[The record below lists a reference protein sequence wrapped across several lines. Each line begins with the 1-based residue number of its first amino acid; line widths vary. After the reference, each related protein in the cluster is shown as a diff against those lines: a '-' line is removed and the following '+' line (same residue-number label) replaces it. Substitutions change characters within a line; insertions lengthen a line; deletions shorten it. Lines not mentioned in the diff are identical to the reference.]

1 VKRPAFW
8 IALVLVAIAA
18 AAAAWHYFPQA
29 FSIVSLE
36 ITMDRDA
43 AMREARA
50 IASRDGLGPAGYRQA
65 SSFALD
71 EETQTFVELEG
82 GGKDAF
88 TRMMRDGLYA
98 AYTWRVRH
106 YKEDEVNETL
116 VRFTPDG
123 RPYGFVEKLKDDAP
137 GAAIPAADARRLAEA
152 AAASRWNTDFGAYA
166 LVEQGQERR
175 PGGRVDHTL
184 TYERGSP
191 ALNEGRY
198 RLRLVVSG
206 DRLTE
211 VTRFVK
217 VPEAFSRRYQNMRSA
232 NETIGIGSAVAM
244 VLIYVIGGV
253 GVGLFFMLRRRWV
266 LWRHAAFW
274 GVLIGLL
281 QALAT
286 VNEWPLMWMRY
297 DTAVPR
303 ATFLTQ
309 QIALVLATFL
319 GFAVFFSLS
328 FMAAETLTRRAF
340 GSHPQLWRMWS
351 KGPGSS
357 SAVLGRTAAGYLLVS
372 VFFAYDV
379 VLYLVA
385 TRAFGWWTPS
395 EALLHPDVL
404 ATYVPWLS
412 AVANSLQAGF
422 WEECLFRA
430 VPLAGAALIG
440 DRFGHRRLFLVAGF
454 ILQAVVFGA
463 GHAPYPTQPSFAR
476 PVELIL
482 PSIGFGLLYLFFGLL
497 PGIVLHFAFDLV
509 WFALPIYLAQAPG
522 IWVQKAMVALLGL
535 TPLWIVLWRRI
546 QAGRWTEL
554 SPEVR
559 NAAWTPPSVP
569 ERLAPVEGIAEHAI
583 GPRAR
588 RAWLLA
594 GVAGLVLSAWAVV
607 THVNA
612 DRLPIGRADAAA
624 IARRAVEARG
634 VTLGPQWRVIPVP
647 DDGSVLPARDDGSGN
662 AQEFVAV
669 TAGEERR
676 LELRGTYLP
685 RPHWAVRIATFQGDI
700 AERAEEWHVTVT
712 DTGEARIAEHLLPEG
727 RAGASLEE
735 DAARRI
741 AQQVLVQRYRLDASR
756 GEVREI
762 SARPQ
767 KLKARTDWTF
777 VFADTTVRP
786 LPKGE
791 PRIEVVVGGNEVA
804 RVSRFVYVP
813 DDWVRQQRAADT
825 RNQILQVLRG
835 LVFGGLLVAS
845 AVLGVIAWSRRRYSP
860 RSFLTAAAMM
870 MVATITTAANGWP
883 VVLASLPT
891 AMPLPL
897 AILTLIGVGLLGLAI
912 TSSLVGLAVG
922 ALPQRLASSGR
933 LPDRE
938 ALQLGVALG
947 LFGAGAVL
955 GAAALR
961 TPAWARGIP
970 VDPLGSIV
978 PWVDV
983 ALDPVPGFLTRMA
996 VILSLLAFVHAGSS
1010 GWTRR
1015 RPLAAL
1021 AFLVVGFLALGA
1033 PAGIHLGGWAA
1044 AGLVTA
1050 VALLVAYVTLLRADL
1065 SVAVVALG
1073 TMSAVQAIARGAAR
1087 PFAGSLPASI
1097 AAAIIIGVLAW
1108 WWFRALR
1115 TASQKIRSS
1124 AVAV

>member
-1 VKRPAFW
+1 MKRPASW
-8 IALVLVAIAA
+8 IALVLVAVAA
-18 AAAAWHYFPQA
+18 AATARHYFPQA

-43 AMREARA
+43 AMREART
-50 IASRDGLGPAGYRQA
+50 IAARDGLGPPGYRQA

-88 TRMMRDGLYA
+88 TRMLRDGLYA

-106 YKEDEVNETL
+106 YKQDDVNETL
-116 VRFTPDG
+116 IRFTPDG
-123 RPYGFVEKLKDDAP
+123 RPYGFVETLKDDAP
-137 GAAIPAADARRLAEA
+137 GAALPAADARRTAEA
-152 AAASRWNTDFGAYA
+152 AAAKWNADFRAFA

-175 PGGRVDHTL
+175 PGGRVDHTF
-184 TYERGSP
+184 TYERASP
-191 ALNEGRY
+191 TLNEGRY

-217 VPEAFSRRYQNMRSA
+217 IPEAFSRRYQNMRSA
-232 NETIGIGSAVAM
+232 NETIGIGSAVSM
-244 VLIYVIGGV
+244 VLLYVIGGI
-253 GVGLFFMLRRRWV
+253 GVGLFYMLRRRWV

-274 GVLIGLL
+274 GLLIGLL
-281 QALAT
+281 QALAAI
-286 VNEWPLMWMRY
+286 NEWPLMWMSY

-309 QIALVLATFL
+309 QIAIVAATFI
-319 GFAVFFSLS
+319 GFSVFFSLS

-340 GSHPQLWRMWS
+340 GSHPQFWRMWS

-357 SAVLGRTAAGYLLVS
+357 TAVLGRTAAGYLLVS

-440 DRFGHRRLFLVAGF
+440 DRLGHRRLFLIIGF
-454 ILQAVVFGA
+454 AVQAVVFGA

-482 PSIGFGLLYLFFGLL
+482 PSIGFGLLYVYFGLL
-497 PGIVLHFAFDLV
+497 PGIVLHFTFDLV
-509 WFALPIYLAQAPG
+509 WFALPIYLAHAPG

-535 TPLWIVLWRRI
+535 VPLWIVLWRRL
-546 QAGRWTEL
+546 QVGRWTEM
-554 SPEVR
+554 SPKDR
-559 NAAWTPPSVP
+559 NAAWTPPSAP
-569 ERLAPVEGIAEHAI
+569 ERVVEAAGIAEHAL

-588 RAWLLA
+588 LAWLAA
-594 GVAGLVLSAWAVV
+594 GAAGAALCAWTMFAHAQRD
-607 THVNA
+607 T
-612 DRLPIGRADAAA
+612 LPIGRVEAAA

-634 VTLGPQWRVIPVP
+634 VTLGPQWRVMPVP
-647 DDGSVLPARDDGSGN
+647 DDGSVTPAREDGSGN
-662 AQEFVAV
+662 AQEFVAE

-676 LELRGTYLP
+676 RQLLGTYLP
-685 RPHWAVRIATFQGDI
+685 KPHWRVRIATFEGDV

-712 DTGEARIAEHLLPEG
+712 GAGDARIAAHVLPEG

-735 DAARRI
+735 DAARHLARQ
-741 AQQVLVQRYRLDASR
+741 ALMQRYRLDASR

-777 VFADTTVRP
+777 VFTDTTVPP

-791 PRIEVVVGGNEVA
+791 PRIQIVVGGDEVTS
-804 RVSRFVYVP
+804 VSRVVYVP
-813 DDWVRQQRAADT
+813 DDWDRQQRAART
-825 RNQILQVLRG
+825 RNQILQILRG
-835 LVFGGLLVAS
+835 LAFGGLLVAS

-860 RSFLTAAAMM
+860 RLFLAAAAMM
-870 MVATITTAANGWP
+870 LVATIANAMNGWP
-883 VVLASLPT
+883 VLLASLPT

-897 AILTLIGVGLLGLAI
+897 EILTLLGVGLLGLAI

-922 ALPQRLASSGR
+922 ALPQRLAPSGR
-933 LPDRE
+933 LPDRD
-938 ALQLGVALG
+938 ASTLGVALG
-947 LFGAGAVL
+947 LFGAAAVL
-955 GAAALR
+955 GGAALK
-961 TPAWARGIP
+961 TPAWARAP
-970 VDPLGSIV
+970 AVDPLGSVV
-978 PWVDV
+978 PWVGI
-983 ALDPVPGFLTRMA
+983 ALDPVPGFLMRLA
-996 VILSLLAFVHAGSS
+996 VIMSLLTLVHEASS

-1015 RPLAAL
+1015 RGVAAL
-1021 AFLVVGFLALGA
+1021 AFLVLGFLAAGA
-1033 PAGIHLGGWAA
+1033 PEGIRLGGWAA
-1044 AGLVTA
+1044 AGLLTA
-1050 VALLVAYVTLLRADL
+1050 VALLLAYVTLVRSDL
-1065 SVAVVALG
+1065 SIAVIALG
-1073 TMSAVQAIARGAAR
+1073 TMSAVQAVARGASR
-1087 PFAGSLPASI
+1087 PFAGALPASI
-1097 AAAIIIGVLAW
+1097 AAAIVIAAIAW

-1115 TASQKIRSS
+1115 VASRTLERGTVN
-1124 AVAV
+1124 A